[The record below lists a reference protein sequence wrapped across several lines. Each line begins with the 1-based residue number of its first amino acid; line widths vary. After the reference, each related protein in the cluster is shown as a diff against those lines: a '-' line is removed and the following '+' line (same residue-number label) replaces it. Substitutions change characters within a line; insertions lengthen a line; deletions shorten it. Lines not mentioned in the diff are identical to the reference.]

1 MATQLRVDTL
11 CEKHILALFT
21 RRELISP
28 ALPRYNFATLGYA
41 MTEVLTARVRVF
53 APDEFARPSGWPDE
67 VGIAVLLGAG
77 EPEIFP
83 VHQKEKGADIVARL
97 GALSGRDLRDSA
109 FFPPLDGHPE
119 CDLSFSAVARLRA
132 EIEAFLLKTPDA
144 VEEAADFF
152 VNFGFAADEGLN
164 LSSLVRGVTPPHEVA
179 AVLPVPGSTELP
191 GYAQLDSTGPNP
203 SQYIWALLWPS
214 PTGELVLLSNPS
226 DSPIRVSPS
235 DVLVK
240 EDGTGLALR
249 RSGLGGAGKLPGYIM
264 LPPGC
269 IGFDPPASGSQVVI
283 VARDRHFLVTPVPAW
298 TDCSSPDDLPE
309 PDVVA
314 IPILELFRRSTRRL
328 MQSVAAVVCV
338 AVAASAFAHL
348 TSDPAKI
355 STSAGLVPSL
365 RAELFQ

>member
-11 CEKHILALFT
+11 CEKHILVLFT
-21 RRELISP
+21 RRELITP

-41 MTEVLTARVRVF
+41 MTEVLTTRVRVF
-53 APDEFARPSGWPDE
+53 APDEFARPAGWPDE
-67 VGIAVLLGAG
+67 VGIAVLLGAD

-83 VHQKEKGADIVARL
+83 VHQKETGAEIVARL
-97 GALSGRDLRDSA
+97 GALSGRDLRGSA

-119 CDLSFSAVARLRA
+119 CDLSFSTVARLRA
-132 EIEAFLLKTPDA
+132 GIESFLMTTPDA

-164 LSSLVRGVTPPHEVA
+164 LSSLVRAATAPVEVA
-179 AVLPVPGSTELP
+179 AILPVLGSTELP
-191 GYAQLDSTGPNP
+191 GYASLDAASPNGA
-203 SQYIWALLWPS
+203 QFIWALLWPS
-214 PTGELVLLSNPS
+214 PTGELVLLSNPA
-226 DSPIRVSPS
+226 DDPFRVSPS

-249 RSGLGGAGKLPGYIM
+249 RSGLGAAGKLPGYIM

-283 VARDRHFLVTPVPAW
+283 VTRDRHFLVTPVPAW
-298 TDCSSPDDLPE
+298 TDCSSPDDLHE

-314 IPILELFRRSTRRL
+314 VPILERVRRSSKRL
-328 MQSVAAVVCV
+328 MQSVAAVICV
-338 AVAASAFAHL
+338 AVTASAFSIF
-348 TSDPAKI
+348 TSDPTNIAR
-355 STSAGLVPSL
+355 SEGPVPSL

>member
-1 MATQLRVDTL
+1 MTTPHRKISLR
-11 CEKHILALFT
+11 ENHIILLFT
-21 RRELISP
+21 RTELITP
-28 ALPRYNFATLGYA
+28 ALPRYNFAKLGYA
-41 MTEVLTARVRVF
+41 MTEFLTTRVRVF
-53 APDEFARPSGWPDE
+53 APDEFAGLAGWPDE

-83 VHQKEKGADIVARL
+83 VHQKERGAEIVGRL
-97 GALSGRDLRDSA
+97 GALSGRDLRGSA

-132 EIEAFLLKTPDA
+132 EIESFLMKTPDA
-144 VEEAADFF
+144 VEEAADFL

-164 LSSLVRGVTPPHEVA
+164 LSSLVRVVTPPVEVA
-179 AVLPVPGSTELP
+179 AIFPVMGSTELP
-191 GYAQLDSTGPNP
+191 GYASLDSAGPNGA
-203 SQYIWALLWPS
+203 QFIWALLWPS
-214 PTGELVLLSNPS
+214 PTGELVLLSNPA
-226 DSPIRVSPS
+226 DNPFRVSPS

-249 RSGLGGAGKLPGYIM
+249 RSGLGGAGSLPGYIM

-298 TDCSSPDDLPE
+298 TDCSSPDDLHA
-309 PDVVA
+309 PDIVA
-314 IPILELFRRSTRRL
+314 VPILERFRRSSKRL
-328 MQSVAAVVCV
+328 MQSVAAVICV
-338 AVAASAFAHL
+338 AVTASAFSIL
-348 TSDPAKI
+348 TSDPTKI
-355 STSAGLVPSL
+355 VKSAGPVPSL

>member
-1 MATQLRVDTL
+1 
-11 CEKHILALFT
+11 
-21 RRELISP
+21 
-28 ALPRYNFATLGYA
+28 
-41 MTEVLTARVRVF
+41 MTDDLTARVRVF
-53 APDEFARPSGWPDE
+53 APEEFARPSGWPDG

-83 VHQKEKGADIVARL
+83 VHQKEKGAEIVARL
-97 GALSGRDLRDSA
+97 GALSGRDLCGSA
-109 FFPPLDGHPE
+109 FAPALAGHPE
-119 CDLSFSAVARLRA
+119 CDLSFSAVARLRT

-164 LSSLVRGVTPPHEVA
+164 LSSLVRAVA
-179 AVLPVPGSTELP
+179 PAVEFEAILPVPGTTELP
-191 GYAQLDSTGPNP
+191 GYAQLDVAGPNGT
-203 SQYIWALLWPS
+203 QFIWALLWPS

-226 DSPIRVSPS
+226 DSPFQVSPS

-269 IGFDPPASGSQVVI
+269 IGFDPPASGSQVVV
-283 VARDRHFLVTPVPAW
+283 VAQDRHFLVTPVPAW
-298 TDCSSPDDLPE
+298 TECSIPDDLHA
-309 PDVVA
+309 PDPLAV
-314 IPILELFRRSTRRL
+314 PILERFRLSTKPL
-328 MQSVAAVVCV
+328 MQSAAAVVCV
-338 AVAASAFAHL
+338 AVAASAFAL
-348 TSDPAKI
+348 STSDPVKTAI
-355 STSAGLVPSL
+355 SAGPVPSL